1 MTVSQDVVGHCM
13 ELFKDNQARISA
25 IEAHLMQYGYKPQP
39 GHTAVHDPMQLLE
52 ASGVMCLAVKIF

>member
-1 MTVSQDVVGHCM
+1 M
-13 ELFKDNQARISA
+13 ELFKENQARISA

-52 ASGVMCLAVKIF
+52 ASGVMCLAVKVL